1 MIILHIKNP
10 KEFTSKSLKVI
21 SEVSKTTGLNS
32 QYTKI
37 YTVLYISNEI
47 GKWNFK
53 SIPLTI
59 ISRNLKYL
67 EIHLTK
73 DVQASPLKVIKE
85 DLNKWKDI
93 PSSSKSSQI

>member
-21 SEVSKTTGLNS
+21 SDVSKITGLNS

-67 EIHLTK
+67 EIHLTIMCQTCTMK
-73 DVQASPLKVIKE
+73 
-85 DLNKWKDI
+85 
-93 PSSSKSSQI
+93 SSKHTWMKLKRT